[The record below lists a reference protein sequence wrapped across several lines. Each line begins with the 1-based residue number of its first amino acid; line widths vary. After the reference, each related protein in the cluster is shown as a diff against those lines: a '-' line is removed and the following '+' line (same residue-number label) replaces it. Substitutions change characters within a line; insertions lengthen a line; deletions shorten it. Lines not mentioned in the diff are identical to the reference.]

1 MLFLTQLIKTR
12 GLLIFIL
19 FDLSVA
25 IDKISPFLLIKT
37 LFSAG
42 FHFSG
47 TLIHLVPSVT
57 SKFYF
62 IFFSLCV
69 HSLNVVCL
77 RFGPLSYPPQ
87 WISCRHRILGY
98 NFQIS
103 RLDLTWVPDSCFQLE
118 WSRHLKFN
126 IVLSIVIWIYHIWWK
141 SCFLVSYCGWRKA
154 SSRSR
159 EKCWLPNIF
168 SLVLTL
174 ILSAVYFCE
183 RIF

>member
-1 MLFLTQLIKTR
+1 MI
-12 GLLIFIL
+12 
-19 FDLSVA
+19 DLSVA

-62 IFFSLCV
+62 IFFPLCV

-87 WISCRHRILGY
+87 WISCRPRILGY

-103 RLDLTWVPDSCFQLE
+103 RLDVSWVPDSCFQLE

-126 IVLSIVIWIYHIWWK
+126 IVLSIVVLWFEYIT
-141 SCFLVSYCGWRKA
+141 SDENLVFWSPIVA
-154 SSRSR
+154 E
-159 EKCWLPNIF
+159 EKPVLAAGRNVGCPTFFHLCLP
-168 SLVLTL
+168 
-174 ILSAVYFCE
+174 
-183 RIF
+183 